1 MSKTCKCGKTRKLE
15 SLINQDVQVSP
26 GAFSLN
32 KIQYYGF
39 HVDDLPHANIS
50 RLEFGM
56 MTIIPNYI
64 TATLFRHFRRTTD
77 FIQRAVET
85 GGTVCVNCYMGL
97 SRWIFNFNVA
107 RKGTWWVKYIFVFQG
122 QNMFKTKF
130 KFRPAV
136 GRSMANEHFGRQK
149 RFILLI

>member
-1 MSKTCKCGKTRKLE
+1 MGKLVIE

-50 RLEFGM
+50 RSEFGM
-56 MTIIPNYI
+56 IIIIHNYI

-97 SRWIFNFNVA
+97 SRWVFNFNLAKKTHLVGKIYFCLS
-107 RKGTWWVKYIFVFQG
+107 RPKYV
-122 QNMFKTKF
+122 
-130 KFRPAV
+130 
-136 GRSMANEHFGRQK
+136 QK
-149 RFILLI
+149 